1 MLHLYVLY
9 ACVHFTRHN
18 PAAQA
23 NKTRC
28 VERQIFFH
36 ADECRKELPK
46 AGRLTEK
53 NRHTHSWF
61 ECQESGADSW
71 IPADA
76 NVRGSPLYK
85 AEVFASDE
93 SALTALL
100 APLSPQARATLQPAD
115 FKRPFERTFQGPPPW
130 SFFVVGSGTA
140 VTVYAVANL
149 DDFQF
154 ADLAADFSSSSAA
167 VKTEALDFETMAEDA
182 GVGLSYHTEISHRA
196 MPPPGGMETQ
206 P

>member
-23 NKTRC
+23 HKTQC
-28 VERQIFFH
+28 VEQQIFFH
-36 ADECRKELPK
+36 ADECKKELPK
-46 AGRLTEK
+46 GGRLTAK
-53 NRHTHSWF
+53 NRHTRSWY
-61 ECQESGADSW
+61 ECQGTSGDSW
-71 IPADA
+71 IPGADD
-76 NVRGSPLYK
+76 RGSRMYK

-93 SALTALL
+93 NALTALL
-100 APLSPQARATLQPAD
+100 APLSPQARETLQPAD
-115 FKRPFERTFQGPPPW
+115 FKHPFVRTFQGPGPW
-130 SFFVVGSGTA
+130 SFFVAGTGTA
-140 VTVYAVANL
+140 VTVFAVANL

-167 VKTEALDFETMAEDA
+167 IKTEALDFATMAEDA
-182 GVGLSYHTEISHRA
+182 GVELSYHTEISHRA